1 MAVTSITERAK
12 TFDEDSKKDI
22 ESFNA
27 LIVKLKAGAEKAQ
40 TAALKEK
47 LSEAVKKTFTSEDA
61 EKERTGMADE
71 KKRLE
76 TKLEKERKD
85 YNKIYQ
91 KVLLMGILAEM

>member
-1 MAVTSITERAK
+1 MPSSLNLRL
-12 TFDEDSKKDI
+12 
-22 ESFNA
+22 A
-27 LIVKLKAGAEKAQ
+27 LKKAQ

-85 YNKIYQ
+85 YNKIIKGYSSWVSSQ
-91 KVLLMGILAEM
+91 RCKVNLHDSNK